1 MPIRRLLLSA
11 LLLLASLSPAQ
22 AQEALPIHSQ
32 WGGDFTLTDQN
43 GLPISLS
50 DLKGKVVLL
59 TFGYTHCPDICPNT
73 LLILKSVIKK
83 LGDKA
88 EQAQVVFITLDPAR
102 DYPERLKT
110 FVEFFNP
117 AFVALTGSEAEIAAV
132 ASRYGMRYEK
142 EFFDSELT
150 YGIAHTT
157 IIYLIDQQS
166 RIRAFYR
173 LSAPPSRI
181 ASGVEQLLQSTE

>member
-1 MPIRRLLLSA
+1 MLIRRLLVCA
-11 LLLLASLSPAQ
+11 LLLLTTASGQ
-22 AQEALPIHSQ
+22 AEEPLPVHSK
-32 WGGDFTLTDQN
+32 WGGDFTLTDQH

-50 DLKGKVVLL
+50 DFKGRLVLL

-73 LLILKSVIKK
+73 LLTLKSAINK
-83 LGDKA
+83 LGDEA
-88 EQAQVVFITLDPAR
+88 DRVQVVFITLDPER

-117 AFVALTGSEAEIAAV
+117 AFVALSGSEEEIAAV
-132 ASRYGMRYEK
+132 AQAYGTKYEK
-142 EFFDSELT
+142 EFFDSELN

-157 IIYLIDQQS
+157 IIYLIDTRG
-166 RIRAFYR
+166 RIRAFYK

-181 ASGVEQLLQSTE
+181 ASDMKKLLQER